1 MNRKRKWRR
10 ERQQRVKKR
19 CVVDKNIKK
28 AWN

>member
-19 CVVDKNIKK
+19 SVVDKNIKK